1 MEKKDQCKMCR
12 RAGEKL
18 FLKGE
23 KCNLPSCPFAR
34 RSYGPGQHGG
44 KAKGFRKSS
53 DYAIQLNE
61 KQKAKAIYGVSENQ
75 LSTYC
80 DKARRVKGATGQIL
94 MDMLESRLDN
104 IVYRAAW
111 AQSRRQARQFISH
124 RSVSVNN
131 KISKSSN
138 MQISKGDKI
147 EIKSA
152 VSDVKRD
159 IPDWLK
165 VSNNKLEVI
174 GRPSYDGDQSIINEQ
189 LIIEYY
195 SR

>member
-12 RAGEKL
+12 RVGEKL

-44 KAKGFRKSS
+44 KTIKFSKSS
-53 DYAIQLNE
+53 DYAVQLSE
-61 KQKAKAIYGVSENQ
+61 KQKAKAIYGVSESQ
-75 LSTYC
+75 LSSYY
-80 DKARRVKGATGQIL
+80 KQARKVKGATGQAL

-111 AQSRRQARQFISH
+111 AQSRKEARQMVSH
-124 RSVSVNN
+124 RNIIVNG
-131 KISKSSN
+131 KTVRSAS
-138 MQISKGDKI
+138 MQMRKGDKVELKPTLKKI
-147 EIKSA
+147 
-152 VSDVKRD
+152 KRD

-165 VSNNKLEVI
+165 VSKNKLEVI
-174 GRPSYDGDQSIINEQ
+174 AKPYYDREQSVINEQ

>member
-1 MEKKDQCKMCR
+1 MDKRDQCKMCR

-23 KCNLPSCPFAR
+23 KCNLPSCPFTR

-44 KAKGFRKSS
+44 KAKRFMKIS

-61 KQKAKAIYGVSENQ
+61 KQKAKAIYGISESQ
-75 LSTYC
+75 LSAYC
-80 DKARRVKGATGQIL
+80 DKARRVKGATGQAL
-94 MDMLESRLDN
+94 MDILESRLDN

-111 AQSRRQARQFISH
+111 AQSRREAKQIVSH
-124 RSVSVNN
+124 KNVSVNG
-131 KISKSSN
+131 KKSKSSN
-138 MQISKGDKI
+138 LQVSKGDKV
-147 EIKSA
+147 EIKGVA
-152 VSDVKRD
+152 NEIKRD

-165 VSNNKLEVI
+165 VNGNKLEVVAQ
-174 GRPSYDGDQSIINEQ
+174 PSYDKDQSIINEQ